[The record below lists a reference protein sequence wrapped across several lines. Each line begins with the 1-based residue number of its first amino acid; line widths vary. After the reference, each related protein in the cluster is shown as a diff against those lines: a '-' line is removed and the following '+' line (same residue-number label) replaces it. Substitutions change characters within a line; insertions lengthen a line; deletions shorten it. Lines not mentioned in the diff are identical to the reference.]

1 MKAKIP
7 KSWFSLPASEQEA
20 IREAITEQ
28 FNSEL
33 NRLLDEE
40 DAKLQKI
47 YMKLC
52 CIILH
57 NNFGWGEGRCSQF
70 IGSWKGLARRLRK
83 LPTEKDQADFIAP
96 QIDAIF
102 KNGYPNDFIENL

>member
-7 KSWFSLPASEQEA
+7 KSWFSLPKAEQEA
-20 IREAITEQ
+20 IKNAITEQ
-28 FNSEL
+28 FNDEL

-40 DAKLQKI
+40 DAKLLKI

-52 CIILH
+52 CIVLH

-70 IGSWKGLARRLRK
+70 LGSWKSISRRLK
-83 LPTEKDQADFIAP
+83 KMQTEKEQADFITP
-96 QIDAIF
+96 QIDAIS
-102 KNGYPNDFIENL
+102 KNGYPSEFIDGL